1 MIAQGATV
9 GVVGA
14 GAMGAGIAQVAAAAG
29 HKVLVFDS
37 VAGAA
42 AKGIARVAQALDG
55 LVAKGKLEQSARDKT
70 IGNIQAV
77 ASLDELAPSTLVIE
91 AIVEDL
97 AAKRELFAR
106 VETIAPSAL
115 LATNTSSISITA
127 IARDL
132 KQPAQLAGM
141 HFFNPA
147 PVMKLVEIVSG
158 LATAPAT
165 ADALF
170 DLAKRWGKTPVHARS
185 TPGFIVNR
193 IARPFY
199 GEALALLHER
209 RAKPAAI
216 DACVRAAGF
225 RMGPC
230 ELMDFIGHDVN
241 FAVTQSVYD
250 ANFGDR
256 RYAPSPVQKELV
268 DAGRLGRKTG
278 QGFYSYGAD
287 EQRKPS
293 SPPPVWPALRTPLTV
308 CGTGRVADMLMSAFQ
323 MTDAPVHRDFDAQ
336 GIGLRIDGLGLWL
349 TGGEPAGQHEAH
361 GEDTEHYAVFDIP
374 LGGKC
379 EGAIAVAFAASC
391 PHALRQEGLS
401 ALAATGLTPLQ
412 VGDAPGLIVAR
423 TIAMLVNEAA
433 DAVQQGVCTVEAAD
447 GAMKLGLN
455 WPAGPFEWLERLGA
469 DTIVRILD
477 SLGRLSRSERYR
489 VSPYLRERVW
499 ASAT

>member
-1 MIAQGATV
+1 MIPDTATV
-9 GVVGA
+9 GIVGA

-29 HKVLVFDS
+29 HKVLLFDS
-37 VAGAA
+37 VSGAA
-42 AKGIARVAQALDG
+42 AKGIARAAQGLDG
-55 LVAKGKLEQSARDKT
+55 LVAKGKLDRAGRDKT
-70 IGNIQAV
+70 IGNIQTV
-77 ASLDELAPSTLVIE
+77 ASLDALAPCAVVIE

-106 VETIAPSAL
+106 LETIAANAL

-132 KQPAQLAGM
+132 KHPARLAGM

-165 ADALF
+165 AEALAG
-170 DLAKRWGKTPVHARS
+170 LATRWGKTPVQARS

-193 IARPFY
+193 IARPY
-199 GEALALLHER
+199 YSEALSLLHEK

-216 DACVRAAGF
+216 DACLRAAGF

-241 FAVTQSVYD
+241 FAVTQSVFE

-278 QGFYSYGAD
+278 QGFYTYGAD
-287 EQRKPS
+287 EKRKPS
-293 SPPPVWPALRTPLTV
+293 SPPPVWPALRTRVTV
-308 CGTGRVADMLMSAFQ
+308 CGTGPTADMLLSALQ
-323 MTDAPVHRDFDAQ
+323 MTDAPVDRDFEAH
-336 GIGLRIDGLGLWL
+336 GTGLRIDGLGLWL
-349 TGGEPAGQHEAH
+349 TDGEPAGLHEAH
-361 GEDTEHYAVFDIP
+361 GEDTDHYAVFDIP

-379 EGAIAVAFAASC
+379 EGAIAVAFAAAT

-401 ALAATGLTPLQ
+401 ALAATGFTPLQ
-412 VGDAPGLIVAR
+412 IGDAPGLIVAR

-433 DAVQQGVCTVEAAD
+433 DAVQQGVCSAEAAD
-447 GAMKLGLN
+447 AAMKLGVA

-477 SLGRLSRSERYR
+477 SLGRLSRGERYR

-499 ASAT
+499 AGG